1 MEWSSPPGQPLLQV
15 DVAPIAGAFPLR
27 CCLLSGG
34 ASRRMGRD
42 KALLPHPEGGTW
54 LERTLRVLALLG
66 VPLTVLSRWPRHL
79 ELAAAMTA
87 ELAAVG
93 VLLEVLAEAEPSE
106 GPLRALG
113 RLMDHHPDQRLL
125 LCPVDMPALDGA
137 SLRALAAVVSDPPAI
152 VIATAE
158 RPQPLLGIYPSDPG
172 HRQRLQGA
180 LAAGERSLLRWLAAE
195 PLQQLALAE
204 RALANVNTA
213 ADLQRLESL
222 MTTL

>member
-1 MEWSSPPGQPLLQV
+1 
-15 DVAPIAGAFPLR
+15 
-27 CCLLSGG
+27 
-34 ASRRMGRD
+34 MGRD

-79 ELAAAMTA
+79 ELAVAMTA

-93 VLLEVLAEAEPSE
+93 VVLEVLAEAEPSE
-106 GPLRALG
+106 GPLGALG

-158 RPQPLLGIYPSDPG
+158 RPQPLLGIYPSDRG
-172 HRQRLQGA
+172 HRQRLQAA

-213 ADLQRLESL
+213 ADLQRLESS